1 MDDKSKVESVKPA
14 KKRGARIKPLTDV
27 AAGAAPEGSAAAPA
41 STAAVAAATADSM
54 AAIEAVTMLEA
65 VASPPAA
72 PTPVNATS
80 ETTLHLESTLEIK
93 DVETTHRRLVDMLE
107 RGPAVT
113 VDISHVG
120 AMDTAG
126 AQLLLAFQSEALKRG
141 LSVEFS
147 GRSTA
152 FTHALT
158 ILGLSDAVRHVVS
171 HD

>member
-1 MDDKSKVESVKPA
+1 MDDELKHAAVKPV
-14 KKRGARIKPLTDV
+14 KKRGTRKARSDV
-27 AAGAAPEGSAAAPA
+27 EAGASPDLG
-41 STAAVAAATADSM
+41 AVM
-54 AAIEAVTMLEA
+54 
-65 VASPPAA
+65 
-72 PTPVNATS
+72 PVNTSS
-80 ETTLHLESTLEIK
+80 ETTLQLESSLEIK
-93 DVETTHRRLVDMLE
+93 DVENTHRRLMAMLE
-107 RGPAVT
+107 HGAGVT